1 MSSSTRIENIID
13 FTLERKLDSIA
24 MKFKDEAYT
33 YGDLE
38 LLSRHM
44 STWLTAMELK
54 GEPVA
59 FMLPNGFEILITYLA
74 CFKSG
79 AVAMPLNRRYAAPEL
94 QQTLINSEAK
104 CLIIELEKLHLLKDI
119 DLTQTSIKT
128 VYLNGVVPREG
139 YNNFYTLL
147 GPAGQYLER
156 EIDVDDPA
164 VILYTSGSTGE
175 PKGVVHS
182 YASVDGIL
190 ESTSQALDDIN
201 ENDKILVIDPQVHIS
216 GFIETFSGLY
226 KGATVIVDEGFKL
239 DRCIPALVNERP
251 TLLTTHIDVYV
262 KILDSGLT
270 NKDTFGSLRGIYT
283 GGDSLPSAFQQS
295 LYEHS
300 GLVLQLGYG
309 MTEAIW
315 LTINR
320 ELDTEAKGSIG
331 KVIPGVEIRLV
342 DKEGN
347 DAANGEVGE
356 IWVKGQM
363 VTPGYWKNEKETE
376 KVLEDGWFKT
386 GDCAYK
392 DSGGTIY
399 YTGRIKDIII
409 RNTSNI
415 TPGEVEQAL
424 YKSPDVKEAAVIG
437 VEDEAEGQVP
447 VAFVVKKEGS
457 NISEEELKEFS
468 ATQIAEYKV
477 PAKIYFIDSL
487 PLTSSGKIDHK
498 KLYDLLPNSK

>member
-1 MSSSTRIENIID
+1 MSDSNRIENIID
-13 FTLERKLDSIA
+13 FTLERNLDAIA
-24 MKFKDEAYT
+24 MKFKDEVYT

-44 STWLTAMELK
+44 STWFTAMELK

-94 QQTLINSEAK
+94 ERTLINSEAR
-104 CLIIELEKLHLLKDI
+104 CLIIELEKLHLLNEI
-119 DLTQTSIKT
+119 DLSKTSVKKI
-128 VYLNGVVPREG
+128 YLNGVMPREG
-139 YNNFYTLL
+139 YSNFYTLL
-147 GPAGQYLER
+147 GPAGQYIER

-190 ESTSQALDDIN
+190 DSTSRALDDIN
-201 ENDKILVIDPQVHIS
+201 ENDRVLVMDPLVHIS
-216 GFIETFSGLY
+216 GFLETFSALY
-226 KGATVIVDEGFKL
+226 KGATVILDEGFKL

-295 LYEHS
+295 FYDHC
-300 GLVLQLGYG
+300 GLVIQLGYG

-320 ELDTEAKGSIG
+320 GLDTEGKGSIG
-331 KVIPGVEIRLV
+331 TVLPGVEIRLV
-342 DKEGN
+342 SKDGN
-347 DAANGEVGE
+347 DVEDGEVGE

-363 VTPGYWKNEKETE
+363 VTPGYWKNEEETE

-386 GDCAYK
+386 GDLAFR

-399 YTGRIKDIII
+399 YSGRIKDIII

-415 TPGEVEQAL
+415 TPAEVEQAL
-424 YKSPDVKEAAVIG
+424 YKNPDVKEAAVIG
-437 VEDEAEGQVP
+437 VEDAEEGHVP
-447 VAFVVKKEGS
+447 VAFVVKKDGSTLKEGD
-457 NISEEELKEFS
+457 LKEFT

-477 PAKIYFIDSL
+477 PAKIYFIEEM
-487 PLTSSGKIDHK
+487 PLTSSGKINHK
-498 KLYDLLPNSK
+498 KLYDLLPKD

>member
-1 MSSSTRIENIID
+1 MSDSNRIENIVD
-13 FTLERKLDSIA
+13 FTLERNLDSIA
-24 MKFKDEAYT
+24 MRFKDEVYT

-44 STWLTAMELK
+44 STWFTAMGLR

-59 FMLPNGFEILITYLA
+59 FMLPNGFEIMITYLA
-74 CFKSG
+74 CFRSG

-94 QQTLINSEAK
+94 EKTLIDSKAK
-104 CLIIELEKLHLLKDI
+104 GLIIELDKLALINEI
-119 DLTQTSIKT
+119 DLSKTSIET
-128 VYLNGVVPREG
+128 IYLNGVVPREG
-139 YNNFYTLL
+139 YSNFYTLL
-147 GPAGQYLER
+147 GPTGQYTER
-156 EIDVDDPA
+156 EVDARDPA

-182 YASVDGIL
+182 YSSVHGIL
-190 ESTSQALDDIN
+190 SSTSQALDDIN
-201 ENDKILVIDPQVHIS
+201 EDDRVLVLDPQVHIS
-216 GFIETFSGLY
+216 GFIETFSALY
-226 KGATVIVDEGFKL
+226 YGATVIVDEGFKL

-283 GGDSLPSAFQQS
+283 GGDSLPSTFQQS
-295 LYEHS
+295 LYDHC

-315 LTINR
+315 LTVNR
-320 ELDTEAKGSIG
+320 ELDTGGKGSIG
-331 KVIPGVEIRLV
+331 HALPGVEIRLV
-342 DKEGN
+342 DMEGN
-347 DAANGEVGE
+347 DVEEGQVGE
-356 IWVKGQM
+356 IWVKGEM
-363 VTPGYWKNEKETE
+363 VTPGYWNNEKETQ
-376 KVLEDGWFKT
+376 KALEDGWFKT
-386 GDCAYK
+386 GDLAYR

-399 YTGRIKDIII
+399 YSGRIKDIII

-415 TPGEVEQAL
+415 TPAEVEQAL
-424 YKSPDVKEAAVIG
+424 YKNPDVVEAAVIG
-437 VEDEAEGQVP
+437 VEDKAEGQVP
-447 VAFVVKKEGS
+447 VALVVRKEGAA
-457 NISEEELKEFS
+457 ISEDELREFT

-477 PAKIYFIDSL
+477 PAKIYFIEEM

-498 KLYDLLPNSK
+498 KLYDLLPNN